1 MLALVGY
8 IISHPSII
16 TGQSNLFE
24 GHSQYER
31 FKKIFN
37 SVVQTHIFEFDCLV
51 ISVGYFLTYPIRKGS
66 VTFLA
71 KGFTVSLPM
80 ALICLRV
87 NWALGGVKDIYI
99 KYMKSG
105 YQFVGRSVS
114 GLPILKKSS
123 QCPLLTLIFIHVKII
138 TRRKKTFP
146 LK

>member
-1 MLALVGY
+1 MGY

-31 FKKIFN
+31 FNKIFN
-37 SVVQTHIFEFDCLV
+37 EVVQTHIFEFDCLV
-51 ISVGYFLTYPIRKGS
+51 ISVEYFGTHYIRKGA
-66 VTFLA
+66 VTLVA

-87 NWALGGVKDIYI
+87 NWTLGGVKDRYI

-123 QCPLLTLIFIHVKII
+123 QCPLLTLIFLYVKII
-138 TRRKKTFP
+138 T
-146 LK
+146 